1 MEFKWTEEHI
11 QFRRKLRSALDELLP
26 ADWPVFS
33 KGYDNGSDSVV
44 AFSKSFCPELARRGL
59 LIPHWPTRYGGGG
72 LDAYYHW
79 ILGEEMWRNGEPRA
93 YQYMSVNWVGP
104 AILNFGTERQK
115 DFHIPRICE
124 GTISYCQGF
133 SEPNA
138 GSDLAALST
147 KATPV
152 PGGYRIN
159 GQKIW
164 TSAASFADYCVLLA
178 RTGGERTQG
187 ISVFLVPMDSPGI
200 EVRIIPSLQGQRS
213 LHEVFFNDVEIDA
226 SAILGPE
233 NGGWNIVRHILS
245 HERVGAP
252 GYALIWR
259 GFSRALELLRQR
271 GRFSGEAVRMRA
283 AQCEAA
289 LAAGR
294 LMTLRT
300 VDRRAKGEELDETVN
315 FAKYDGA
322 EAARMVGEF
331 LTDYAPDLILED
343 PLIGVVF
350 RRGASAGIV
359 AGATEVQLDLIAR
372 RVLNLP
378 RGN

>member
-1 MEFKWTEEHI
+1 LEFNWTEEHV

-33 KGYDNGSDSVV
+33 KGYDNGSDSAV
-44 AFSKSFCPELARRGL
+44 AFSKTFCPELARRGL

-115 DFHIPRICE
+115 DFHIPRICA

-147 KATPV
+147 KAASV
-152 PGGYRIN
+152 PGGYVIN

-187 ISVFLVPMDSPGI
+187 ISVFLVPMDLPGI
-200 EVRIIPSLQGQRS
+200 EVRIIPSLG
-213 LHEVFFNDVEIDA
+213 N
-226 SAILGPE
+226 
-233 NGGWNIVRHILS
+233 
-245 HERVGAP
+245 
-252 GYALIWR
+252 
-259 GFSRALELLRQR
+259 
-271 GRFSGEAVRMRA
+271 
-283 AQCEAA
+283 
-289 LAAGR
+289 
-294 LMTLRT
+294 
-300 VDRRAKGEELDETVN
+300 
-315 FAKYDGA
+315 
-322 EAARMVGEF
+322 
-331 LTDYAPDLILED
+331 
-343 PLIGVVF
+343 
-350 RRGASAGIV
+350 
-359 AGATEVQLDLIAR
+359 
-372 RVLNLP
+372 P
-378 RGN
+378 RP

>member
-1 MEFKWTEEHI
+1 
-11 QFRRKLRSALDELLP
+11 
-26 ADWPVFS
+26 
-33 KGYDNGSDSVV
+33 
-44 AFSKSFCPELARRGL
+44 
-59 LIPHWPTRYGGGG
+59 
-72 LDAYYHW
+72 
-79 ILGEEMWRNGEPRA
+79 
-93 YQYMSVNWVGP
+93 
-104 AILNFGTERQK
+104 
-115 DFHIPRICE
+115 
-124 GTISYCQGF
+124 
-133 SEPNA
+133 
-138 GSDLAALST
+138 
-147 KATPV
+147 
-152 PGGYRIN
+152 
-159 GQKIW
+159 
-164 TSAASFADYCVLLA
+164 
-178 RTGGERTQG
+178 
-187 ISVFLVPMDSPGI
+187 
-200 EVRIIPSLQGQRS
+200 
-213 LHEVFFNDVEIDA
+213 
-226 SAILGPE
+226 
-233 NGGWNIVRHILS
+233 VRHILS

-271 GRFSGEAVRMRA
+271 GRFTGEAVRMRA